1 MRKKKQRVIKRL
13 FILGTLLSVLIV
25 TGFALHIA
33 RTKGKER
40 LLSQHYEQGIA
51 AYEAG
56 DFEQAVEKL
65 GYYNSAINDDP
76 DVAYKLADAS
86 RRLPAQGNDHLR
98 KAVLL
103 AKSAADLA
111 PTRPEPLELLLDL
124 HGQLGQQTERMA
136 VADRLLYI
144 DENSSKA
151 LTSKAMAQLA
161 LGQRDNALATARKLT
176 ETTPDD
182 PEAHRLV
189 FAILASGDPATSRQ
203 QIAEYAEM
211 LGENHP
217 DDPRFVVLRVRAMAL
232 MGDLEAARDVALTM
246 IDDDLNE
253 NTLEETMRTLDLL
266 GLRSECDALLARHAE
281 KPELFQTTALLSVK
295 RSFMRGQIAQ
305 ATEAARASLF
315 GSEQMPS
322 ADILPWALACNIE
335 LSREN
340 IDTLLE
346 HTEPPV
352 AYQRAMAD
360 GFLALRDNN
369 PLIAQQSF
377 SRALTIRRDDPLAG
391 AMLADVLDRI
401 GAWKDA
407 ARQRD
412 DVLRRAPEFTT
423 VRLAYI
429 ESLLS
434 RQRPIEAD
442 AAVREGLRIDPNNGA
457 LLLAH
462 LLAVA
467 DMASAGKALP
477 EELRGGIRVA
487 EALEDGAT
495 ELTPATVPLARM
507 LIATGDQNALNEVL
521 DRIVASEESRLDLR
535 ALLAL
540 ASNMEEQQ
548 HPRAQQLYDIIDS
561 SPRVDPY
568 VLLERATSL
577 ADAGDANAGRQLLES
592 KLDEANNTN
601 SPNAF
606 QLEMARAAYL
616 DRIADGSAN
625 QALSTLAVNY
635 TNNPSVQALV
645 LESRTAWSDP
655 KLISETI
662 TRLKEA
668 TGENATGWRIQDA
681 RRMLTFDPTQQNA
694 AAVVT
699 LLSGDSS
706 SSDPM
711 SQLVLADAMSIL
723 GDSGAAADHL
733 ERAID
738 AGFDNPSL
746 ILKLIAVRMGMGDVD
761 SARRRALSLA
771 QIEPVSP
778 GIRRERVSALVR
790 LGMFDTAE
798 PDGDVLATSDNPR
811 DIIIAAS
818 LSAQLGNTDEAN
830 KRLDRLT
837 ELGNI
842 PDIVLGAALMTLVDA
857 DRVTDA
863 FALLESARND
873 DPSADYVLAEAAL
886 LERTGRTNDA
896 ADALE
901 SAIQKNPNV
910 ALYTAQA
917 KFLARQ
923 GRAAEAKA
931 ASDAGLALNATNQ
944 ELILLREAI
953 DLVDAPNSVNLTSGE
968 SDAAR
973 KVVEAIRQFSVEQSN
988 QQALIE
994 RLRTITSESPTS
1006 YPGWSVLVTQLQAA
1020 GRLEEAA
1027 ESAQT
1032 AMRLIP
1038 GDPRPARLTV
1048 DALLLINEPRGALS
1062 AAQEWSRRSKR
1073 SVDESYEA
1081 ETTLAA
1087 LHARMGSNIN
1097 AMRVLEPWADRIAS
1111 DPNAST
1117 VLVRLLATVRI
1128 IAGDEDTAWDLI
1140 APRIN
1145 RDPRWLSSAIE
1156 ISRDLITRGG
1166 SAGAAAAWLDR
1177 VTQEW
1182 QPDPEDTLRIAQARL
1197 DIASRTGSES
1207 DLLLVITSLDR
1218 LDAMTQRSDLIDRG
1232 AALLRIT
1239 TERQLGR
1246 TADAARNARELAA
1259 GRPGDSIALSMAALT
1274 AIESGGDA
1282 QAAITTAQRAVT
1294 LAEENPRGRFEL
1306 TTALDALGQAQLA
1319 ADQPV
1324 EAEASFRRVL
1334 GLQREA
1340 ASAKLGLAQALLA
1353 QDKSTEA
1360 GRIAR
1365 DPLLMEA
1372 VRTRPLLKSR
1382 YDRLTDAIR
1391 TAG

>member
-1 MRKKKQRVIKRL
+1 MRNKKQRLIKRL

-25 TGFALHIA
+25 TVFTLHIA

-40 LLSQHYEQGIA
+40 LLREHYEQGLA

-56 DFEQAVEKL
+56 DFELAVEKL
-65 GYYNSAINDDP
+65 SYYNSAINDDP
-76 DVAYKLADAS
+76 DVAYKLADSS

-111 PTRPEPLELLLDL
+111 PTRAEPLELLLDL

-136 VADRLLYI
+136 VADRLLLL
-144 DENSSKA
+144 DENSANA
-151 LTSKAMAQLA
+151 LTAKAMAQVA
-161 LGQRDNALATARKLT
+161 LSQRDRALVTARKLA

-203 QIAEYAEM
+203 QMADYAEK
-211 LGENHP
+211 LGEDHP
-217 DDPRFVVLRVRAMAL
+217 DDPRFVVLRVHAMAL
-232 MGDLEAARDVALTM
+232 MGDLDAAREVARTM
-246 IDDDLNE
+246 LDDDLSAD
-253 NTLEETMRTLDLL
+253 TLEEAMRALDLL
-266 GLRSECDALLARHAE
+266 GLRSECDALLARHAQQ
-281 KPELFQTTALLSVK
+281 PELFQTTALLSVK
-295 RSFMRGQIAQ
+295 RAFMRGQIEQ
-305 ATEAARASLF
+305 ATDAARASLS
-315 GSEQMPS
+315 SEQMPS
-322 ADILPWALACNIE
+322 ADIIPWALACNIE
-335 LSREN
+335 LSPEN

-346 HTEPPV
+346 HSDPPV

-360 GFLALRDNN
+360 GFLALRESK
-369 PLIAQQSF
+369 PLIAQQAF
-377 SRALTIRRDDPLAG
+377 SRALSIRRDDPLAG

-407 ARQRD
+407 ARQRR
-412 DVLRRAPEFTT
+412 DVLLRAPEFTT

-442 AAVREGLRIDPNNGA
+442 GAIREGLRIDPNNGA

-507 LIATGDQNALNEVL
+507 LIASGNQPELNRVL
-521 DRIVASEESRLDLR
+521 DRIVAADQSRLDLR

-540 ASNMEEQQ
+540 AKNMDEQQ
-548 HPRAQQLYDIIDS
+548 HPRSQQVYDIIDS

-577 ADAGDANAGRQLLES
+577 ADDGDANAGRQLIEN
-592 KLDEANNTN
+592 KLTDAKN
-601 SPNAF
+601 SGNPNAF
-606 QLEMARAAYL
+606 QLEMARAAFL
-616 DRIADGSAN
+616 DRIADGTAI
-625 QALSTLAVNY
+625 QTLTSLAETY
-635 TNNPSVQALV
+635 TDNPSVQSLV

-655 KLISETI
+655 QLVSETI
-662 TRLKEA
+662 TRLKSA

-681 RRMLTFDPTQQNA
+681 RRMLTFDPTEQNA

-706 SSDPM
+706 ASDPM
-711 SQLVLADAMSIL
+711 SQLVLSDAMSIL

-738 AGFDNPSL
+738 AGFDNPVL
-746 ILKLIAVRMGMGDVD
+746 ILKLIAVRSSMGDVD
-761 SARRRALSLA
+761 AARRRAVSLA
-771 QIEPVSP
+771 QIEPVSQT
-778 GIRRERVSALVR
+778 IRRERVSAFVR

-798 PDGDVLATSDNPR
+798 SDGDVLATSDNPR
-811 DIIIAAS
+811 DLIVAAT
-818 LSAQLGNTDEAN
+818 LSAQLGDTDEAN
-830 KRLDRLT
+830 NRLNKLIALD
-837 ELGNI
+837 NI
-842 PDIVLGAALMTLVDA
+842 PDTVLGVALMTLADV
-857 DRVTDA
+857 DRVQDA
-863 FALLESARND
+863 FALLESARTES
-873 DPSADYVLAEAAL
+873 PSVDFVLAEAAL
-886 LERTGRTNDA
+886 LERTGRPSEAVEILANA
-896 ADALE
+896 AQRE
-901 SAIQKNPNV
+901 PSTG
-910 ALYTAQA
+910 LYTAQA
-917 KFLARQ
+917 RLLARL
-923 GRAAEAKA
+923 GRADEAKA
-931 ASDAGLALNATNQ
+931 ASDAGLALNANSQ

-968 SDAAR
+968 TDAAR
-973 KVVEAIRQFSVEQSN
+973 QVVEAIRRFSVEETDP
-988 QQALIE
+988 QALIE
-994 RLRTITSESPTS
+994 QLRTITSESPTS

-1073 SVDESYEA
+1073 SVDESYQA

-1087 LHARMGSNIN
+1087 LHARLGSNTN
-1097 AMRVLEPWADRIAS
+1097 AMRVLEPWADRIAE
-1111 DPNAST
+1111 DQNAST

-1128 IAGDEDTAWDLI
+1128 IAGDENAAWELI
-1140 APRIN
+1140 APRVN

-1156 ISRDLITRGG
+1156 ISRDLLTRGG
-1166 SAGAAAAWLDR
+1166 SAGAASSWLDR
-1177 VTQEW
+1177 VSDEW
-1182 QPDPEDTLRIAQARL
+1182 NQDAEDVLRIAQARL

-1207 DLLLVITSLDR
+1207 DLLLVINTLDR
-1218 LDAMTQRSDLIDRG
+1218 LNAIPEKSDLLERG

-1239 TERQLGR
+1239 AERQLGR
-1246 TADAARNARELAA
+1246 RSEAARNARELAA
-1259 GRPGDSIALSMAALT
+1259 ARPGDSIALSMASLT
-1274 AIESGGDA
+1274 TTESGGDA
-1282 QAAITTAQRAVT
+1282 ASAIATAQRAIS
-1294 LAEENPRGRFEL
+1294 LAEENPQGRFEL

-1319 ADQPV
+1319 ADLPAD
-1324 EAEASFRRVL
+1324 AEASFRRVL
-1334 GLQREA
+1334 GLQRES
-1340 ASAKLGLAQALLA
+1340 ASAKLGLAESLLA
-1353 QDKSTEA
+1353 QDKANEA

-1365 DPLLMEA
+1365 DPLLTQA
-1372 VRTRPLLKSR
+1372 VRTRPLLQAR
-1382 YDRLTDAIR
+1382 FNRLTDAIR
-1391 TAG
+1391 RAG